1 MRYLLILF
9 LAGPIFSQN
18 NPKQFLFVGNSLTYT
33 NNLPKI
39 FENVAANFN
48 ETINT
53 KSLCYP
59 NYALEDHW
67 EEGKLQKLI
76 NTGTYDYIIVQQG
89 PSSQNEGKLM
99 LIDYGKKIKALC
111 SKKNSQ
117 LVFFMVWPS
126 KYYANTF
133 DGVIQNYLLASQI
146 NKALVSPA
154 GEVWKAYELE
164 NNLENL
170 YGVDGFHPSKTGSF
184 LSALTLFKTIY
195 PDKNLEDLSFQNS
208 KTWVA
213 DKRSYMAIIALIDTI
228 TSKQEHPTSHNQ
240 TD

>member
-1 MRYLLILF
+1 MHYLLMLL
-9 LAGPIFSQN
+9 LAGPLFSQN

-48 ETINT
+48 ETIST

-76 NTGTYDYIIVQQG
+76 NTGTYDYVIVQQG

-111 SKKNSQ
+111 PKTTVNWSSLWSGPLNIMPIR
-117 LVFFMVWPS
+117 LMVLY
-126 KYYANTF
+126 KITF
-133 DGVIQNYLLASQI
+133 CPPKSIR
-146 NKALVSPA
+146 P
-154 GEVWKAYELE
+154 W
-164 NNLENL
+164 
-170 YGVDGFHPSKTGSF
+170 
-184 LSALTLFKTIY
+184 
-195 PDKNLEDLSFQNS
+195 
-208 KTWVA
+208 
-213 DKRSYMAIIALIDTI
+213 
-228 TSKQEHPTSHNQ
+228 
-240 TD
+240 

>member
-9 LAGPIFSQN
+9 LACPIFSQN
-18 NPKQFLFVGNSLTYT
+18 NPKQVLFIGNSLTYT

-67 EEGKLQKLI
+67 MEGKLQKLI
-76 NTGTYDYIIVQQG
+76 NTGTYDYVIVQQG
-89 PSSQNEGKLM
+89 PSSQNEGKHM

-111 SKKNSQ
+111 SKNNSQ

-133 DGVIQNYLLASQI
+133 DGVIQNYILASEI

-154 GEVWKAYELE
+154 GVVWKTYELA
-164 NNLENL
+164 NILETL
-170 YGVDGFHPSKTGSF
+170 SGVDGFHPSKPGSF
-184 LSALTLFKTIY
+184 VSALTLFKTIY
-195 PDKNLEDLSFQNS
+195 PDKNLKDLSFQKS
-208 KTWVA
+208 KKWVK
-213 DKRSYMAIIALIDTI
+213 DKTSFKAIIVLIDII
-228 TSKQEHPTSHNQ
+228 TSKQEHPTNHNQ